1 MIRLPKVGALAAL
14 AILLFQLTIEVH
26 AKGDLEMGGGLGF
39 VSGTPG
45 GSTFGTIENSYVGD
59 RPNMLASKC
68 AEYFDS
74 TFNINASK
82 YDAVRKP
89 EAKPEGKP
97 QTKPGAETK
106 AEGSQLK
113 PDKPAD
119 EDSKNER
126 RPFRNVAF

>member
-1 MIRLPKVGALAAL
+1 MIRLPKAGALAAL

-39 VSGTPG
+39 VGGTPG

-74 TFNINASK
+74 TFNINASM

-89 EAKPEGKP
+89 EAKPEEQAANQARSRNQGRRLP
-97 QTKPGAETK
+97 AQT
-106 AEGSQLK
+106 
-113 PDKPAD
+113 
-119 EDSKNER
+119 
-126 RPFRNVAF
+126 